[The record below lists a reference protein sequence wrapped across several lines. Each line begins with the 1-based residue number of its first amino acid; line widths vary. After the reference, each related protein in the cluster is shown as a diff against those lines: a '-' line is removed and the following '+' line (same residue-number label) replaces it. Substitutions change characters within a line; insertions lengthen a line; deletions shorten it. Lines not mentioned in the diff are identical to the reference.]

1 MRTIIFLA
9 AGFLPLSFPSA
20 PTASAPAPSALA
32 RKQGEEVVNL
42 LKKADR
48 LPLEKAWGIREQIQ
62 ALDLPEDS
70 LINRLEQASKLVG
83 NQGKLIA
90 AVLLRRL
97 DGRQAVDLLIPILET
112 GKDLEQRKA
121 AADLCGDEDLP
132 LRAQRKA
139 RRSLAKVLGD
149 DTQAPSLR
157 LVAARSLYNI
167 ASKAEEKLLARRTL
181 LQFLKSRDRNNR
193 IQGALALAEIGD
205 LMTGGAR
212 ALLEEIQ
219 EEPTP
224 EGKRAKAWLEVE
236 RRNRRVEILLRR
248 LGEARVGGGRSSR
261 SNDKRLALISE
272 LLDKIRQFHDDG
284 LKLKTDFLLDRAAK
298 GLMKASHQFS
308 SFYTSDEY
316 RRFAFELNR
325 DYGGIGA
332 YVNTD
337 PQGNFKITRPIY
349 SGPAYKAGLLS
360 GDHITKVDGWSTQDQ
375 PQEEIIRRL
384 KGKPGTAVTIT
395 VWRPGW
401 PKPKDISLHR
411 AAIQVPSV
419 NSELLPGNLA
429 YIEILTFGLHTS
441 QELAKHLSALVKKGA
456 KGAIID
462 LRNNGGGYLEQ
473 ARAVDSLFLPE
484 GKLVVTTKG
493 RIYRSDKLYT
503 RTPKGSAHYPKMPIV
518 VLVNGYTA
526 SASEIVSGSLQAL
539 GRAKIIGTQSYGKGS
554 VQNLFP
560 VRSRPGEPY
569 TDENNNRRWDEWES
583 FKDLNG
589 NKKYDPGAR
598 ARITIARY
606 YLPNGRCPDKKFDS
620 EGKLLNK
627 DYGVIPDRKVPL
639 MTQKIGD
646 LWKNAVL
653 SDLWTK
659 QVFQNYVKKHM
670 PTHEKEFLKIAISD
684 EGKTDLYPEFDA
696 FYKSLNTKLSKDDIR
711 KWIRIVIREKVAD
724 KRGKSWPGGRLIGD
738 FQEDNQLQAA
748 IDTLLKEMGESYKA
762 IPEFANVWKVE
773 EPKKKGKDMKVGKK

>member
-1 MRTIIFLA
+1 MRTILFLA
-9 AGFLPLSFPSA
+9 AGFFPLSSPS
-20 PTASAPAPSALA
+20 TLAPSALSSTA
-32 RKQGEEVVNL
+32 PAFQQGEKILNL

-48 LPLEKAWGIREQIQ
+48 LPLEKAWGTREQIL

-70 LINRLEQASKLVG
+70 LINQLDRASKLVG
-83 NQGKLIA
+83 PKGKLVA

-97 DGRQAVDLLIPILET
+97 DGRQAVELLIPIL
-112 GKDLEQRKA
+112 GGSKDLDQRKA
-121 AADLCGDEDLP
+121 AADLLGDEDLP

-139 RRSLAKVLGD
+139 RRSLAKILGD
-149 DTQAPSLR
+149 DTQTPSLR
-157 LVAARSLYNI
+157 LIVARSLYNI
-167 ASKAEEKLLARRTL
+167 AGKAEEKLLARRTL
-181 LQFLKSRDRNNR
+181 LQFLKSRDRKNR

-236 RRNRRVEILLRR
+236 RRNRRVEMLLRR
-248 LGEARVGGGRSSR
+248 LNEARIKTGASSR
-261 SNDKRLALISE
+261 STDKRLALISE

-284 LKLKTDFLLDRAAK
+284 LKLKTDKLLDKAAK

-308 SFYTSDEY
+308 SFYTSEEY

-349 SGPAYKAGLLS
+349 SGPAYRAGLLS
-360 GDHITKVDGWSTQDQ
+360 GDHITKVDGWSTTDQ

-419 NSELLPGNLA
+419 NSELLPGNIA
-429 YIEILTFGLHTS
+429 YIEVLTFGLHTS
-441 QELAKHLSALVKKGA
+441 QELGKHLGALIKKGA

-493 RIYRSDKLYT
+493 RIYRSEKLYT
-503 RTPKGSAHYPKMPIV
+503 RTPKGSAHYPKLPIV

-560 VRSRPGEPY
+560 VRSRPGEPF
-569 TDENNNRRWDEWES
+569 TDENNNRRWDEWER

-606 YLPNGRCPDKKFDS
+606 YLPDGRCPDKRLDQD
-620 EGKLLNK
+620 GKILNK
-627 DYGVIPDRKVPL
+627 DYGVLPDRKIPL
-639 MTQKIGD
+639 RTQKIGD

-659 QVFQNYVKKHM
+659 KVFQDYVKKNM
-670 PTHEKEFLKIAISD
+670 DTHQKEFMKIAISD
-684 EGKTDLYPEFDA
+684 EGKTDLYPGFDS

-711 KWIRIVIREKVAD
+711 KWVRIVIREKVAD
-724 KRGKSWPGGRLIGD
+724 LRGKSWPGGRLLGD

-748 IDTLLKEMGESYKA
+748 IDTLLSEMGGSYKT
-762 IPEFANVWKVE
+762 IPEYASVWKVE
-773 EPKKKGKDMKVGKK
+773 EAKKKGKDMKVGKK

>member
-1 MRTIIFLA
+1 MRRIFFLA
-9 AGFLPLSFPSA
+9 LGFLPVSFPA
-20 PTASAPAPSALA
+20 AHASSNLT
-32 RKQGEEVVNL
+32 RVQGEEVANL

-48 LPLEKAWGIREQIQ
+48 LPLSKAWGIREQIQ

-70 LINRLEQASKLVG
+70 MISKLEQASNLVGPHGKLV
-83 NQGKLIA
+83 A
-90 AVLLRRL
+90 AVLLRPL
-97 DGRQAVDLLIPILET
+97 DGRQAVDLLISVLET
-112 GKDLEQRKA
+112 GKTLAQRKA
-121 AADLCGDEDLP
+121 AADLLGDEDLP

-139 RRSLAKVLGD
+139 RRSLAKILSD
-149 DTQAPSLR
+149 DTQAPGLR
-157 LVAARSLYNI
+157 LIAARSLYNI
-167 ASKAEEKLLARRTL
+167 AGKAEEKLIARRTL

-236 RRNRRVEILLRR
+236 RRNRRVEMLLRR
-248 LGEARVGGGRSSR
+248 LNEARIQGGGTSGTR
-261 SNDKRLALISE
+261 DKRLALISE
-272 LLDKIRQFHDDG
+272 LLDDIRKFHDDG
-284 LKLKTDFLLDRAAK
+284 LKLKTDRLLDKAAK
-298 GLMKASHQFS
+298 GLMKASHPFS
-308 SFYTSDEY
+308 SYYTSDEY

-349 SGPAYKAGLLS
+349 SGPAYRAGLLS
-360 GDHITKVDGWSTQDQ
+360 GDHITKVDGWSTADQ

-384 KGKPGTAVTIT
+384 KGKPGTPVTIT

-401 PKPKDISLHR
+401 PKPKDITLNR

-419 NSELLPGNLA
+419 NSELLPGGIA
-429 YIEILTFGLHTS
+429 YVEILTFGLHTS
-441 QELAKHLSALVKKGA
+441 QELARHLSNLVKRGA
-456 KGAIID
+456 KGAVID

-493 RIYRSDKLYT
+493 RIYRSEKLYT
-503 RTPKGSAHYPKMPIV
+503 RTPRGSAHFPKLPLV
-518 VLVNGYTA
+518 VLVNAYTA

-539 GRAKIIGTQSYGKGS
+539 KRAKIVGTQTYGKGS

-560 VRSRPGEPY
+560 VRARPGEPF

-606 YLPNGRCPDKKFDS
+606 YLPDGRCPDKRVDHD
-620 EGKLLNK
+620 GKVLNK
-627 DYGVIPDRKVPL
+627 DYGVLPDRKVPL
-639 MTQKIGD
+639 ITQKIGD

-659 QVFQNYVKKHM
+659 RVFHKYVEKYLDSHK
-670 PTHEKEFLKIAISD
+670 KEFMDLAVSD
-684 EGKTDLYPEFDA
+684 EGKTELYPDFDS
-696 FYKSLNTKLSKDDIR
+696 FYKSLDTKLSKDDIR

-724 KRGKSWPGGRLIGD
+724 LRGKSWPGGRLLGD

-748 IDTLLKEMGESYKA
+748 IDTLLKEMGQDYKK
-762 IPEFANVWKVE
+762 IPQYAKVWKVKE
-773 EPKKKGKDMKVGKK
+773 EEKKTKDLKVGKK